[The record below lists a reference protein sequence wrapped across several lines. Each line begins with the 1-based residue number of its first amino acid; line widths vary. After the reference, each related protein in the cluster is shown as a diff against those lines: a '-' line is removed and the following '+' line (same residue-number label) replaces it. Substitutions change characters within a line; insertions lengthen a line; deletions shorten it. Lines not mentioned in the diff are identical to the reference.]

1 MTDSSFF
8 AIVKRKLNLYIAA
21 TERESAAPLG
31 ILLAQE
37 TQRALD
43 EWKKGR
49 GESRSEFISQRL
61 APFLGKNGLSKIF
74 GNHINSCLQEEKH
87 LEGIIRS
94 LQGLSD
100 QQINL
105 VGSFYQIRQGF
116 TQNASQADITR
127 QEIKKFN
134 QEHIDQIPEQGFL
147 PGLFRI
153 ISNNYPDPSSRSF

>member
-1 MTDSSFF
+1 M
-8 AIVKRKLNLYIAA
+8 AA
-21 TERESAAPLG
+21 TERKSAAPLG

-43 EWKKGR
+43 EWER
-49 GESRSEFISQRL
+49 ETQTHRSSWQSRSELISQRL

-116 TQNASQADITR
+116 TQDASQADITR
-127 QEIKKFN
+127 QKIKKFN

-147 PGLFRI
+147 PELFRI
-153 ISNNYPDPSSRSF
+153 ICNHYPDPSSRSF